1 MAKTHIAVIP
11 SPGFSHLVPILEFT
25 KRLVTN
31 HPNFHVTC
39 IIPSL
44 GSPPDSSKSYLQTI
58 PPNINSIFLPPI
70 NKQDVPQ
77 GAYPGIIIQLTV
89 TLSLPSI
96 HQALKTLNS
105 KTPLLAIIADA
116 FAFEAL
122 DFAKEFNSLS
132 YLYSGPVPR
141 FWRPGKNN
149 KNRPL
154 IKK

>member
-11 SPGFSHLVPILEFT
+11 SPGFSHLVPILEFS
-25 KRLVTN
+25 KRLVKN

-122 DFAKEFNSLS
+122 DFARVQFFVLP
-132 YLYSGPVPR
+132 LLRAGPEILEAR
-141 FWRPGKNN
+141 N
-149 KNRPL
+149 K
-154 IKK
+154 